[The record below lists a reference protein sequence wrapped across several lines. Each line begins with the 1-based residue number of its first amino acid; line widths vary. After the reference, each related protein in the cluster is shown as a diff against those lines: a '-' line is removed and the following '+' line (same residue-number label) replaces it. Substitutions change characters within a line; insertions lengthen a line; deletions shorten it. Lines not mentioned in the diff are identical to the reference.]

1 MNPYNPP
8 SAEFREWGF
17 IPWTLGRGTIMKR
30 HQSILEAGGV
40 HEFLMGNKPKHVYF
54 SAGMYQRPGAP
65 SMGGKNWTGSDLIF
79 DLDADHLQSFDSE
92 GKSYAEM
99 LYACKEELWKLLD
112 LLIEDFGFSNLDIVF
127 SGGRGYHVHIRRDS
141 IKKLDRSARREVVD
155 YILGAGVNLDTIVQT
170 KTIAGIGLKNPTKKR
185 SIGSRGGWGKRV
197 HNSIMERIEKLQ
209 SMEMESA
216 QMELQS
222 FDGIGAKKALNILSI
237 MDKKYREIENG
248 NIDVHPDFLTW
259 VKKLIPIVV
268 GEESSSIDEPV
279 TTDIHRLIRLP
290 LSLHGGT
297 ALQVK
302 PVEYE
307 NLDKFDPLEQAIP
320 DRFKQR
326 NIKIFTE
333 GMEGQIVEIGGE
345 TIVLEDGINTV
356 PEYAAMFLMA
366 RGEAEKVRE
375 SKN

>member
-1 MNPYNPP
+1 
-8 SAEFREWGF
+8 
-17 IPWTLGRGTIMKR
+17 
-30 HQSILEAGGV
+30 
-40 HEFLMGNKPKHVYF
+40 
-54 SAGMYQRPGAP
+54 
-65 SMGGKNWTGSDLIF
+65 
-79 DLDADHLQSFDSE
+79 
-92 GKSYAEM
+92 
-99 LYACKEELWKLLD
+99 
-112 LLIEDFGFSNLDIVF
+112 
-127 SGGRGYHVHIRRDS
+127 
-141 IKKLDRSARREVVD
+141 
-155 YILGAGVNLDTIVQT
+155 
-170 KTIAGIGLKNPTKKR
+170 
-185 SIGSRGGWGKRV
+185 
-197 HNSIMERIEKLQ
+197 
-209 SMEMESA
+209 
-216 QMELQS
+216 
-222 FDGIGAKKALNILSI
+222 

-290 LSLHGGT
+290 LRLHGGT